1 MPSHPITISKTSA
14 DHVNRGSVEIS
25 GADLTISQSGTTPT
39 FTNMGSIAI
48 AAGRTVTVTGGVCE
62 NASAGTIRGAGTL
75 VVSPSALVNA
85 GILAPGASPATI
97 SITGAITS
105 APTSVLAFEI
115 GGYTPGTEFDRI
127 AVSGPVSLAG
137 ALDATLLG
145 GFFPTL
151 GDSFVVLTSSALSGG
166 FSCLRGTEIGGGLAI
181 EPRVRSTALVL
192 AVVAST
198 STNTPPSASDDVANV
213 TYDASVVVPVVA
225 NDMDADGDSIF
236 VRSLDLT
243 ETMGTAVIDPDAQS
257 ITFTPLAFFV
267 GPDTLRYLAG
277 DCSGG
282 SDEGV
287 VIVNV
292 GSPTGVEPPHEDEPT
307 PAALPDAVDFTAR
320 LRSNGS
326 AAIVL
331 ALPRDADVEIELFD
345 AQGRRVSEILTSR
358 MPAGRHELSWSDPRR
373 ASGVYFAR
381 LLARTDAGVVRRTAR
396 VLLVR

>member
-1 MPSHPITISKTSA
+1 MTVA
-14 DHVNRGSVEIS
+14 G
-25 GADLTISQSGTTPT
+25 GT
-39 FTNMGSIAI
+39 
-48 AAGRTVTVTGGVCE
+48 CQ
-62 NASAGTIRGAGTL
+62 NASGRTIRGTGTL
-75 VVSPSALVNA
+75 VVSTSVFTNA
-85 GILAPGASPATI
+85 GILAPGASPGTLA
-97 SITGAITS
+97 ITGVVTS